1 MLFFDIIVDDY
12 FVFVREKETT
22 HLKTMNF
29 KLKSVFLKDV
39 FSSFDKKVENSGLL
53 SICVEITCIDLFQVY
68 ELLINQYPFS
78 SFWEESDGISY
89 IAFEKCKYV
98 TLDGPKR
105 FEVAKEFNS
114 ENFKNLINLTNE
126 SNNSA
131 LSKIIYLFSFS
142 ENLNN
147 KNLSSDVPSLE
158 AILPKILIMK
168 SNKNCWLRINGHVEG
183 KSSLRTLIEE
193 IWTIRNQVINS
204 GSELIKSSGLK
215 TSFDSP
221 FIDDFS
227 RSLET
232 SKTNMKKVVNRGIQ
246 LVEKD
251 ILEKIVLANRIKIKL
266 KNKLNLVEILKRFK
280 KNQPNTC
287 RYVWKRNSKDILFGA
302 SPEKLFSFSKPNLT
316 LEALAGTISTNSNF
330 KKLLK
335 STKDLKEH
343 NYVIQHLIKSLE
355 VSKITNFK
363 KSDIKV
369 NSFGD
374 ISHLQTLIFSKVE
387 NICPFELL
395 KNLHPSPA
403 VCGYPKNA
411 ALDWINTLESF
422 PRGNYASPMGWVDS
436 AGNAS
441 FLLAIRGARCIEEN
455 IEFTAGSGIVSGSVL
470 EKEIDEIK
478 LKFESIE
485 KQIFFAKN
493 PR

>member
-1 MLFFDIIVDDY
+1 MKNDL
-12 FVFVREKETT
+12 
-22 HLKTMNF
+22 NF
-29 KLKSVFLKDV
+29 TDFLKDV
-39 FSSFDKKVENSGLL
+39 FSTFDKKVENSGLV
-53 SICVEITCIDLFQVY
+53 SICVEIPCIDLFEIY
-68 ELLINQYPFS
+68 ELFINKYPFS

-105 FEVAKEFNS
+105 FEVANEFNS

-126 SNNSA
+126 SHSSS

-142 ENLNN
+142 ENLDN

-158 AILPKILIMK
+158 AILPKILIIK
-168 SNKNCWLRINGHVEG
+168 SDKNCWLRINGHVED
-183 KSSLRTLIEE
+183 KSSLRRLIEE
-193 IWTIRNQVINS
+193 IWAIRNQVINA
-204 GSELIKSSGLK
+204 GSELKKLSSLK
-215 TSFDSP
+215 TSFDFP
-221 FIDDFS
+221 IIDDFLN
-227 RSLET
+227 SLET
-232 SKTNMKKVVNRGIQ
+232 SNINLKKIVNRGIQ
-246 LVEKD
+246 LVEKG

-266 KNKLNLVEILKRFK
+266 SNRLDLVEILKRLK

-302 SPEKLFSFSKPNLT
+302 SPEKLFSFTKPNLT

-330 KKLLK
+330 NKLLK
-335 STKDLKEH
+335 SSKDLKEH
-343 NYVIQHLIKSLE
+343 NYVIQYLIKCLA

-403 VCGYPKNA
+403 VCGYPKNE
-411 ALDWINTLESF
+411 ALDWINILESF
-422 PRGNYASPMGWVDS
+422 PRGNYASPMGWVDAS
-436 AGNAS
+436 GNAA
-441 FLLAIRGARCIEEN
+441 FLLAIRGARYIEEN

-478 LKFESIE
+478 LKFESIV

>member
-1 MLFFDIIVDDY
+1 MKNDLNLTD
-12 FVFVREKETT
+12 
-22 HLKTMNF
+22 
-29 KLKSVFLKDV
+29 FLKDV
-39 FSSFDKKVENSGLL
+39 FSSFDKNVENSGLV
-53 SICVEITCIDLFQVY
+53 SICVEIPCIDLFQVY
-68 ELLINQYPFS
+68 ELLINKYSFS

-114 ENFKNLINLTNE
+114 ENFKNLIDLTNE
-126 SNNSA
+126 SHNSA

-147 KNLSSDVPSLE
+147 NLSSDVPSLE
-158 AILPKILIMK
+158 AILPKILIIK
-168 SNKNCWLRINGHVEG
+168 SDKNCWLRINGHVEG

-193 IWTIRNQVINS
+193 IWTIRNQVIINS
-204 GSELIKSSGLK
+204 GSELIKSSILK

-246 LVEKD
+246 LVEKG

-266 KNKLNLVEILKRFK
+266 KNKLDLVEILKRFK
-280 KNQPNTC
+280 KKQPNTC

-302 SPEKLFSFSKPNLT
+302 SPEKLFSFTKPNLT
-316 LEALAGTISTNSNF
+316 LEALAGTISTNSNL

-343 NYVIQHLIKSLE
+343 NYVTQYLIKCLE
-355 VSKITNFK
+355 VSKIKNFK

-436 AGNAS
+436 SGNAS

-478 LKFESIE
+478 LKFESIV

-493 PR
+493 TR

>member
-1 MLFFDIIVDDY
+1 MKNDLNLTD
-12 FVFVREKETT
+12 
-22 HLKTMNF
+22 
-29 KLKSVFLKDV
+29 FLKDV
-39 FSSFDKKVENSGLL
+39 FSSFDKKVENSGLV
-53 SICVEITCIDLFQVY
+53 SICVEIPCIDLLQVY
-68 ELLINQYPFS
+68 ELFINKYQFS
-78 SFWEESDGISY
+78 SFWEESNGISY

-126 SNNSA
+126 SHNSA

-158 AILPKILIMK
+158 AILPKILIIQ

-193 IWTIRNQVINS
+193 IWTIRNKVINS
-204 GSELIKSSGLK
+204 EPELIKSSSLK
-215 TSFDSP
+215 NSFDLP
-221 FIDDFS
+221 IIDDFLH
-227 RSLET
+227 SLEISNT
-232 SKTNMKKVVNRGIQ
+232 SLKKVLNRGIQ
-246 LVEKD
+246 LVEKG
-251 ILEKIVLANRIKIKL
+251 ILEKIVLANRIKIKFR
-266 KNKLNLVEILKRFK
+266 NKLDLVEILKRFK
-280 KNQPNTC
+280 KNHPNTC

-302 SPEKLFSFSKPNLT
+302 SPEKLFCFTKPNLT
-316 LEALAGTISTNSNF
+316 LEALAGTISTNSNY

-343 NYVIQHLIKSLE
+343 NYVTEYLIKCLE
-355 VSKITNFK
+355 VSKIKNFE

-374 ISHLQTLIFSKVE
+374 ISHLQTLISSRVE

-403 VCGYPKNA
+403 VCGYPKNV

-436 AGNAS
+436 SGNAS
-441 FLLAIRGARCIEEN
+441 FLLAIRGARYIEEN

-470 EKEIDEIK
+470 DKEIDEIK
-478 LKFESIE
+478 LKFESIV

>member
-1 MLFFDIIVDDY
+1 MKNDLNLTD
-12 FVFVREKETT
+12 
-22 HLKTMNF
+22 
-29 KLKSVFLKDV
+29 FLKDV
-39 FSSFDKKVENSGLL
+39 FSSFDKKVENSGLV
-53 SICVEITCIDLFQVY
+53 SICVEIPCIDLFQVY

-126 SNNSA
+126 SHNSA

-147 KNLSSDVPSLE
+147 KNLPSDIPSLE
-158 AILPKILIMK
+158 AILPKILITK
-168 SNKNCWLRINGHVEG
+168 SDKNCWLRINGHVEG

-246 LVEKD
+246 LVDKD

-266 KNKLNLVEILKRFK
+266 KNKLDLIEILKRFK

-355 VSKITNFK
+355 VSKIKNFK

-436 AGNAS
+436 SGNAS

-478 LKFESIE
+478 LKFESIV
-485 KQIFFAKN
+485 KQIFCAKN

>member
-1 MLFFDIIVDDY
+1 MKNDL
-12 FVFVREKETT
+12 
-22 HLKTMNF
+22 NF
-29 KLKSVFLKDV
+29 TDFLKDV
-39 FSSFDKKVENSGLL
+39 FSNFDKKVENSGLV
-53 SICVEITCIDLFQVY
+53 SICIEIPCIDLFQVY
-68 ELLINQYPFS
+68 ELFINKDQFS

-105 FEVAKEFNS
+105 FAVAKEFNS
-114 ENFKNLINLTNE
+114 DNFKNLINLTNE
-126 SNNSA
+126 SHISSLA
-131 LSKIIYLFSFS
+131 KIIYLFSFS
-142 ENLNN
+142 ENLTN
-147 KNLSSDVPSLE
+147 KNLSSDLPSLE
-158 AILPKILIMK
+158 AILPKILIIK
-168 SNKNCWLRINGHVEG
+168 NDNNCWLRINAHVEG
-183 KSSLRTLIEE
+183 KASLRTLIEE
-193 IWTIRNQVINS
+193 IWAIRNQVINY
-204 GSELIKSSGLK
+204 GSELIKLSSLK
-215 TSFDSP
+215 SSFDFP
-221 FIDDFS
+221 IIDDFLN
-227 RSLET
+227 SLEI
-232 SKTNMKKVVNRGIQ
+232 SNINLKQIVNRGIK
-246 LVEKD
+246 LVEKG

-266 KNKLNLVEILKRFK
+266 KDKLDLVEILKRFK
-280 KNQPNTC
+280 KKQPNTC

-330 KKLLK
+330 EKLLK

-343 NYVIQHLIKSLE
+343 NYVIQYLIKCLE

-374 ISHLQTLIFSKVE
+374 ISHLQTLIFSQVE

-436 AGNAS
+436 SGNAS

-478 LKFESIE
+478 LKFESIV
-485 KQIFFAKN
+485 KQIFCAKN

>member
-1 MLFFDIIVDDY
+1 M
-12 FVFVREKETT
+12 
-22 HLKTMNF
+22 
-29 KLKSVFLKDV
+29 
-39 FSSFDKKVENSGLL
+39 
-53 SICVEITCIDLFQVY
+53 
-68 ELLINQYPFS
+68 
-78 SFWEESDGISY
+78 
-89 IAFEKCKYV
+89 
-98 TLDGPKR
+98 
-105 FEVAKEFNS
+105 
-114 ENFKNLINLTNE
+114 
-126 SNNSA
+126 
-131 LSKIIYLFSFS
+131 
-142 ENLNN
+142 
-147 KNLSSDVPSLE
+147 
-158 AILPKILIMK
+158 PKILITK
-168 SNKNCWLRINGHVEG
+168 SGKNCWLRINGHVED

-193 IWTIRNQVINS
+193 IWIIRNQVINS

-232 SKTNMKKVVNRGIQ
+232 SKTNMKKVVNTGIQ

-266 KNKLNLVEILKRFK
+266 KNKLDLVEILKRLK

-436 AGNAS
+436 SGNAS

-478 LKFESIE
+478 LKFESIV

>member
-1 MLFFDIIVDDY
+1 MKNDL
-12 FVFVREKETT
+12 
-22 HLKTMNF
+22 NF
-29 KLKSVFLKDV
+29 TDFLKDV
-39 FSSFDKKVENSGLL
+39 FSTFDKKVENTGLV
-53 SICVEITCIDLFQVY
+53 SICVQIPCIDLFQVY
-68 ELLINQYPFS
+68 EFFINKYQFS

-126 SNNSA
+126 SQISS

-147 KNLSSDVPSLE
+147 KNLSSDVPILE
-158 AILPKILIMK
+158 AILPKILIIK
-168 SNKNCWLRINGHVEG
+168 SDNNCWLRINGHVEG

-193 IWTIRNQVINS
+193 IWAIRNEVINY
-204 GSELIKSSGLK
+204 GSELIKSSSLK
-215 TSFDSP
+215 SSFDFP
-221 FIDDFS
+221 IIDDFLN
-227 RSLET
+227 SLEM
-232 SKTNMKKVVNRGIQ
+232 SNINLKQIVNRGIK
-246 LVEKD
+246 LVEKG

-266 KNKLNLVEILKRFK
+266 KNKLDLVEILKRLK

-302 SPEKLFSFSKPNLT
+302 SPEKLFSFTKPNLT
-316 LEALAGTISTNSNF
+316 LQALAGTIATNSNF
-330 KKLLK
+330 NKLLR
-335 STKDLKEH
+335 SSKDLKEH
-343 NYVIQHLIKSLE
+343 NYVIQYLIKCLE
-355 VSKITNFK
+355 VSKITNFEK
-363 KSDIKV
+363 GDIKV
-369 NSFGD
+369 NSFGA

-403 VCGYPKNA
+403 VCGYPKNE

-422 PRGNYASPMGWVDS
+422 PRGNYASPMGWVDAS
-436 AGNAS
+436 GNSS
-441 FLLAIRGARCIEEN
+441 FLVAIRGARYFEEN

-470 EKEIDEIK
+470 ENEIDEIK
-478 LKFESIE
+478 LKFESIV

>member
-1 MLFFDIIVDDY
+1 MKND
-12 FVFVREKETT
+12 
-22 HLKTMNF
+22 LKFTD
-29 KLKSVFLKDV
+29 FLKDL
-39 FSSFDKKVENSGLL
+39 FSTFDQKVGNTGLV
-53 SICVEITCIDLFQVY
+53 SICVDIPCIDLFQIY
-68 ELLINQYPFS
+68 ELFINKYHFS
-78 SFWEESDGISY
+78 SFWDQSDGISY
-89 IAFEKCKYV
+89 IALEKCKYV
-98 TLDGPKR
+98 TLDGPRR

-126 SNNSA
+126 SHIAS

-158 AILPKILIMK
+158 AILPKILIIK
-168 SNKNCWLRINGHVEG
+168 SDNNCWLRINGHVEG
-183 KSSLRTLIEE
+183 KSSLRRLIEE
-193 IWTIRNQVINS
+193 IWLIRHQIINS
-204 GSELIKSSGLK
+204 ESKSIKLTNLK
-215 TSFDSP
+215 NIHDLP
-221 FIDDFS
+221 IIDDFLN
-227 RSLET
+227 SLET
-232 SKTNMKKVVNRGIQ
+232 SNINLKQVIKRGIQ
-246 LVEKD
+246 LVEKGNLD
-251 ILEKIVLANRIKIKL
+251 KIVLANRIRIKL
-266 KNKLNLVEILKRFK
+266 KNKLDLVQILRRLK
-280 KNQPNTC
+280 KDQPNTC

-436 AGNAS
+436 SGNAS

-478 LKFESIE
+478 LKFESIV
-485 KQIFFAKN
+485 KQIFCAKN

>member
-1 MLFFDIIVDDY
+1 MKNDLNLTD
-12 FVFVREKETT
+12 
-22 HLKTMNF
+22 
-29 KLKSVFLKDV
+29 FLKDV
-39 FSSFDKKVENSGLL
+39 FSSFDKKVENSGLV
-53 SICVEITCIDLFQVY
+53 SISVEIPCIDLFQVY

-126 SNNSA
+126 SHNSA

-147 KNLSSDVPSLE
+147 KNLPSDIPSLE
-158 AILPKILIMK
+158 AILPKILITK
-168 SNKNCWLRINGHVEG
+168 SGKNCWLRINGHVEG

-193 IWTIRNQVINS
+193 IWTIRNLVINS
-204 GSELIKSSGLK
+204 CSELIKSSGLK

-232 SKTNMKKVVNRGIQ
+232 SKTNMKKVVHRGIQ
-246 LVEKD
+246 LVDKD

-266 KNKLNLVEILKRFK
+266 KNKLDLVEILKRFK

-436 AGNAS
+436 SGNAS

-478 LKFESIE
+478 LKFESIV
-485 KQIFFAKN
+485 KQIFCAKN

>member
-1 MLFFDIIVDDY
+1 MKNDLNLTD
-12 FVFVREKETT
+12 
-22 HLKTMNF
+22 
-29 KLKSVFLKDV
+29 FLKDV
-39 FSSFDKKVENSGLL
+39 FSSFDKKVDNSGLV
-53 SICVEITCIDLFQVY
+53 SICVEIPCIDLLLVY
-68 ELLINQYPFS
+68 ELFINKYSFS
-78 SFWEESDGISY
+78 SFWEESNGISY

-126 SNNSA
+126 SHNSA

-147 KNLSSDVPSLE
+147 NLPSDAPSLE
-158 AILPKILIMK
+158 AILPKILIIK
-168 SNKNCWLRINGHVEG
+168 SDKNCWLRINGHVEG

-215 TSFDSP
+215 TSFDLP
-221 FIDDFS
+221 IIDDFLH
-227 RSLET
+227 SLET
-232 SKTNMKKVVNRGIQ
+232 SNTSLKKVVNRGIQ
-246 LVEKD
+246 LVEKG
-251 ILEKIVLANRIKIKL
+251 IIEKIVLANRIKIKF
-266 KNKLNLVEILKRFK
+266 KNKLDLVEILKRFK
-280 KNQPNTC
+280 KNHPNTC

-302 SPEKLFSFSKPNLT
+302 SPEKLFSFTKPNLT

-343 NYVIQHLIKSLE
+343 NYVTQYLIKCLE
-355 VSKITNFK
+355 VSKIKNFE

-374 ISHLQTLIFSKVE
+374 ISHLQTLIFSQVE
-387 NICPFELL
+387 NTCPFELL

-403 VCGYPKNA
+403 VCGYPKNG

-436 AGNAS
+436 SGNAS
-441 FLLAIRGARCIEEN
+441 FLLAIRGARYFEEN

-478 LKFESIE
+478 LKFESIV
-485 KQIFFAKN
+485 KQIFFAKS

>member
-1 MLFFDIIVDDY
+1 MKNDSKFTD
-12 FVFVREKETT
+12 
-22 HLKTMNF
+22 
-29 KLKSVFLKDV
+29 FLKDV
-39 FSSFDKKVENSGLL
+39 FSSFDKKVENSGLV
-53 SICVEITCIDLFQVY
+53 SICVEIPFIDLFQVY
-68 ELLINQYPFS
+68 ELFINKYTFS

-105 FEVAKEFNS
+105 FEVANEFNS

-126 SNNSA
+126 TDNSA

-147 KNLSSDVPSLE
+147 NLSSDVPSLE
-158 AILPKILIMK
+158 AILPKILIIK
-168 SNKNCWLRINGHVEG
+168 SDKNCWLRINGHVES

-204 GSELIKSSGLK
+204 GTELIKLSGSK
-215 TSFDSP
+215 TSFDFP
-221 FIDDFS
+221 IIDDFLN
-227 RSLET
+227 SLET
-232 SKTNMKKVVNRGIQ
+232 SNVNLKKVVNRGIQ
-246 LVEKD
+246 LVEKG

-266 KNKLNLVEILKRFK
+266 KNKLDLVEILKRFK

-302 SPEKLFSFSKPNLT
+302 SPEKLFSFNKPHLT

-330 KKLLK
+330 EKLLK

-343 NYVIQHLIKSLE
+343 NYVINYLIKCLE

-363 KSDIKV
+363 KSDIRV

-374 ISHLQTLIFSKVE
+374 ISHLQTLIFSNVE

-403 VCGYPKNA
+403 VCGYPKHA

-422 PRGNYASPMGWVDS
+422 SRGNYASPMGWVDAS
-436 AGNAS
+436 GNAS
-441 FLLAIRGARCIEEN
+441 FLLTIRGARYIEEN

-478 LKFESIE
+478 LKFESIV

-493 PR
+493 LR